1 MKKTLIITAIV
12 IILWFVGYKV
22 LANSETKE
30 PVKQEQP
37 MDFDTTFRN
46 HWAKAGEFK
55 LKEIKHTDNA
65 RDFEAKAK
73 FEKEEAEKA
82 RIEKE
87 TLLFGT
93 GGLK

>member
-1 MKKTLIITAIV
+1 MNKTLKIIWT
-12 IILWFVGYKV
+12 IIALFLILGWLYFKV
-22 LANSETKE
+22 FAKAE
-30 PVKQEQP
+30 PKQEQP
-37 MDFDTTFRN
+37 IDFDTTFRN

-55 LKEIKHTDNA
+55 LKEIKHSDKA
-65 RDFEAKAK
+65 RDLEAQAR

-87 TLLFGT
+87 NLLFGT